1 MFVCLANIGKLFGYS
16 TKLIN
21 KVYEQSNVYN
31 LFCLFCLLIN
41 KVHLYLPYTFK
52 TNIMETEKRY
62 NIIDREAGNVID
74 CFITLSEALKQL
86 LDFEKDDKANGIF
99 TENFYQ
105 IKEIEILKNY

>member
-1 MFVCLANIGKLFGYS
+1 MK
-16 TKLIN
+16 
-21 KVYEQSNVYN
+21 
-31 LFCLFCLLIN
+31 
-41 KVHLYLPYTFK
+41 
-52 TNIMETEKRY
+52 TEKSY

-99 TENFYQ
+99 TENFYE